1 MMGRYEPTAQESARV
16 SRDRL
21 LVLDMG
27 SSSVRASLYKE
38 TGEPLPGRDA
48 RTPQRW
54 RRDEAGEGV
63 LDAEAL
69 LAAVA
74 GVVDEILAELKP
86 GERVVAV
93 GAATLAGSL
102 VGLNAQGEAVTPIYT
117 YADTRSGEA
126 ASRLKA
132 RLESPAEVVEE
143 TGCPFHAAYWPAQ
156 LEHLSTH
163 NPGLVARVARWCD
176 LSSFLYGRLFGTP
189 QPMSLSVASWTGL
202 LDRFENAWS
211 RTLLSALSLNAAHL
225 PELVDVDDAAR
236 GLAPQWAAR
245 WPALRGADF
254 HPALGDGAAANLGSA
269 GFADDALVVT
279 IGSTSAAR
287 VTVRGAPPR
296 PRGGWAYRVDA
307 AHSLLGG
314 ALSEGGSGYAWLR
327 ARLRLPPEGELETLL
342 AALPPAAHGLTVL
355 PLLRGERA
363 PGWRADATGALV
375 GLREETTTVDIVR
388 AWLEGTAYRLA
399 EVVERLPERPRII
412 ASGGALGASR
422 VWQGILSDVLLKPLY
437 PVADAEVTSLGVAFA
452 LARARNLDP
461 SPSAL
466 AAPVEPNKSHHEV
479 YREAR
484 AAQRALYALRYGGE
498 A

>member
-1 MMGRYEPTAQESARV
+1 MNELLKGARV

-21 LVLDMG
+21 LILDIG
-27 SSSVRASLYKE
+27 SSSVRASLYRE
-38 TGEPLPGRDA
+38 NGEALPGREA

-54 RRDEAGEGV
+54 RRDEEGEGV
-63 LDAEAL
+63 LDASAL

-74 GVVDEILAELKP
+74 GVVDEILAGLGP
-86 GERVVAV
+86 DERVVAV

-102 VGLNAQGEAVTPIYT
+102 VGLNAGGEAVTPIYT
-117 YADTRSGEA
+117 YADTRSGAA
-126 ASRLKA
+126 ASRLAA
-132 RLESPAEVVEE
+132 RLENPGEVMQE

-156 LEHLSTH
+156 LEHLSTRTE
-163 NPGLVARVARWCD
+163 RVASVVRWCD

-202 LDRFENAWS
+202 LNRFENAWS
-211 RTLLSALSLNAAHL
+211 RTLLSALSLSAAHL
-225 PELVDVDDAAR
+225 PELVDVNDAAR
-236 GLAPQWAAR
+236 GLAPQWSRR
-245 WPALRGADF
+245 WPALRGAAF

-269 GFADDALVVT
+269 GFSDDALVVT

-287 VTVRGAPPR
+287 VTVRGTPPR

-327 ARLRLPPEGELETLL
+327 ARLRLPPEGELEALL

-375 GLREETTTVDIVR
+375 GLREETSAVDIVR
-388 AWLEGTAYRLA
+388 AWLEGTSYRLA
-399 EVVERLPERPRII
+399 EVVERLPERPRIV

-422 VWQGILSDVLLKPLY
+422 VWQGILADVLMKPLF
-437 PVADAEVTSLGVAFA
+437 PVADAEVTSLGAAFA
-452 LARARNLDP
+452 LARARNRHP
-461 SPSAL
+461 TPSAL
-466 AAPVEPNKSHHEV
+466 AAPVEPNKDHHDI

-484 AAQRALYALRYGGE
+484 AAQRALYALRYGDGR
-498 A
+498 

>member
-1 MMGRYEPTAQESARV
+1 MNELLKEARV

-21 LVLDMG
+21 LILDIG
-27 SSSVRASLYKE
+27 SSSVRASLYRE
-38 TGEPLPGRDA
+38 SGEALPGREA

-54 RRDEAGEGV
+54 RRDEEGEGV
-63 LDAEAL
+63 LDAEGL

-74 GVVDEILAELKP
+74 GVIDEVLVGLEP

-126 ASRLKA
+126 ASRLAA
-132 RLESPAEVVEE
+132 RLESPGEVVEK

-163 NPGLVARVARWCD
+163 TERVASVARWCD
-176 LSSFLYGRLFGTP
+176 LGSFLYGRLFGTP

-211 RTLLSALSLNAAHL
+211 RTLLAALRLSAAQL
-225 PELVDVDDAAR
+225 PELVDVYDATW
-236 GLAPQWAAR
+236 GLAPQWSMR
-245 WPALRGADF
+245 WPALSEAAF
-254 HPALGDGAAANLGSA
+254 YPALGDGAAANLGSA
-269 GFADDALVVT
+269 GFPDDALVVT

-287 VTVRGAPPR
+287 VTVRGTPPR

-327 ARLRLPPEGELETLL
+327 ARLRLPPEGELEALL
-342 AALPPAAHGLTVL
+342 AALPPAGHGLTVL

-363 PGWRADATGALV
+363 PGWRADATGALL
-375 GLREETTTVDIVR
+375 GLREETSAVEMVR
-388 AWLEGTAYRLA
+388 AWLEGTSYRLA

-422 VWQGILSDVLLKPLY
+422 VWQGILADVLMKPLY

-452 LARARNLDP
+452 LARARNLNP

-466 AAPVEPNKSHHEV
+466 TSPVEPDRGRHDI

-484 AAQRALYALRYGGE
+484 AAQRALYALRYGDGR
-498 A
+498 